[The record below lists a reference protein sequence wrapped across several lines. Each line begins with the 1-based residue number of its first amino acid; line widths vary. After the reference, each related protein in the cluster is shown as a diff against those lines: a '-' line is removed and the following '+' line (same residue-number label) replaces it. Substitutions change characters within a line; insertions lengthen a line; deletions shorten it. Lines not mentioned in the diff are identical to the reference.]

1 MAVKKIAAEKIVQ
14 VKGIKP
20 LKNNVIDFEA
30 DAKRP
35 AKAGDLAVISS
46 LAEEMRGI
54 ESWIQQNQM
63 AIDAKMERYRQIQ
76 DQELPD
82 AMTSAGMK
90 DFTLSS
96 GEKVS
101 IKDVVRGSIP
111 SNTAIEKAEGAER
124 AALEARK
131 AAALAWLKK
140 NGAEALVKTELSASF
155 GKGQSKDAQKIR
167 QMIIKAG
174 FPATLD
180 DTVNFQTLNKF
191 LRESI
196 ERGTDV
202 PAETFSLFTGKQAQ
216 IEKARQ
222 KRSS

>member
-1 MAVKKIAAEKIVQ
+1 MATKKAFA
-14 VKGIKP
+14 
-20 LKNNVIDFEA
+20 IDFEA
-30 DAKRP
+30 DSVRP
-35 AKAGDLAVISS
+35 AKKGDLAVIAA

-54 ESWIQQNQM
+54 ESWMDQNAL
-63 AIDAKMERYRQIQ
+63 AIEAKAERYRQLQ

-90 DFTLSS
+90 EFVLSS

-101 IKDVVRGSIP
+101 IKDIVRGSIP
-111 SNTAIEKAEGAER
+111 SNSAIEKAEGAEK

-131 AAALAWLKK
+131 VSCLAWLKK
-140 NGAEALVKTELSASF
+140 NGAEALVKTELNASF
-155 GKGQSKDAQKIR
+155 GKGQGKDAQKIR

-196 ERGTDV
+196 ERGTEV
-202 PAETFSLFTGKQAQ
+202 PVESFSLFTGKQAK
-216 IEKARQ
+216 IDRAKQ
-222 KRSS
+222 KKQY